1 MQIRRAVEADL
12 KQLIE
17 LWVRADALS
26 AIADVRHPMTGDLQ
40 RSGAETACA
49 SALSNANAVILVA
62 EDSEQQLLGFVAG
75 RIYPQ
80 MGNAYVALLRHW
92 TTYVSDEGQR
102 LGAYAGLQAAWQ
114 ALDVAADVM
123 TISRPARVEGGHDGV
138 ESILQMRGWRPLQ
151 AEWGRRIQAET
162 DSNRRRSE

>member
-1 MQIRRAVEADL
+1 MQIRRAVEGDR
-12 KQLIE
+12 KQLTE

-26 AIADVRHPMTGDLQ
+26 AIADVRCPMTGDLQ
-40 RSGAETACA
+40 RAGAETACA

-80 MGNAYVALLRHW
+80 MGNAYVSVLRHW

-123 TISRPARVEGGHDGV
+123 TIARPARTDGGHDGFETV
-138 ESILQMRGWRPLQ
+138 LTMRGWRCVQ
-151 AEWGRRIQAET
+151 SEWGRRVERGTRNHMEA
-162 DSNRRRSE
+162 